1 MELRSDSGYSISN
14 KLSAFRTFLSRLST
28 TASQRH
34 PWMELIDRSSFA
46 SHDRF
51 KFHSF
56 IYVFAPSWPS
66 YSANSN
72 HAVDLFRL
80 PYSSPLS
87 TENRAPTDVSSS
99 SFFST
104 LQIFV
109 PGSGHQTISVVL
121 LYWCHH
127 ARIQDSSSCSSSQ
140 SQPRYGREG
149 ETMVIS
155 YACNPSPPTF
165 SYSRV
170 GPNFSKCIDSFT
182 NRP

>member
-80 PYSSPLS
+80 LYSSPLS
-87 TENRAPTDVSSS
+87 TENRAPDVSASR
-99 SFFST
+99 FFST
-104 LQIFV
+104 LQILV
-109 PGSGHQTISVVL
+109 PGSGHQTISAVF
-121 LYWCHH
+121 LYRCHH
-127 ARIQDSSSCSSSQ
+127 ARIQDSSCSSLP